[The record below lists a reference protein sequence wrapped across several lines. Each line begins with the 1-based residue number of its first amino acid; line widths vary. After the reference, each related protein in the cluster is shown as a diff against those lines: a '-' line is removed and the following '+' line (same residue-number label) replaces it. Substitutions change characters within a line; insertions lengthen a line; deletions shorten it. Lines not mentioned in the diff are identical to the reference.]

1 MIFKNLTVLA
11 LNGRRIFDTWYRT
24 RWLLENGVVDLRPL
38 IIQELDLEDID
49 EAMRILEAG
58 EACKVILRPWG
69 GAGMFPGAWR
79 ASAGTR
85 TPTSRDRTCT
95 AERIL
100 VKKYVILRSQAAKNL
115 GWGPLSRSRASR
127 SPTTPDSSR
136 CSK

>member
-58 EACKVILRPWG
+58 EACKVILRPRG
-69 GAGMFPGAWR
+69 GGG
-79 ASAGTR
+79 
-85 TPTSRDRTCT
+85 D
-95 AERIL
+95 
-100 VKKYVILRSQAAKNL
+100 V
-115 GWGPLSRSRASR
+115 SRSMEGQRR
-127 SPTTPDSSR
+127 DPDANIQGQDLHR
-136 CSK
+136 